1 MKFHENHDFHWF
13 SWFLGIFM
21 KTGRARGAM
30 PKHQVFL
37 VVFIGIW
44 EPFRLW
50 APLFPKMQKFRENT
64 NILLNFT
71 KFHEIPWNSPHFG
84 VLGTL
89 GPHNSKM
96 WGFDYVFKAEKVRFW
111 EVFVHFAISALF
123 APKIDFL
130 LNFKE
135 MRIFSVFGPK
145 NQLFRLGASKKAPRT
160 LRLSLVLRRGRPS
173 PILGPKEHFWAPK
186 PEKGWN
192 SPYFAKMA
200 GTAPEKYRNFDF
212 G

>member
-1 MKFHENHDFHWF
+1 MQI
-13 SWFLGIFM
+13 SQFL
-21 KTGRARGAM
+21 
-30 PKHQVFL
+30 L
-37 VVFIGIW
+37 
-44 EPFRLW
+44 
-50 APLFPKMQKFRENT
+50 QK
-64 NILLNFT
+64 NFC
-71 KFHEIPWNSPHFG
+71 EIPWNSFHFG
-84 VLGTL
+84 VLGAS
-89 GPHNSKM
+89 GPQNNKI
-96 WGFDYVFKAEKVRFW
+96 GFSRHVFKAEKVRFW
-111 EVFVHFAISALF
+111 EVFLHFAISALF

-130 LNFKE
+130 RNFKE
-135 MRIFSVFGPK
+135 NGIFSVFGPQ

-200 GTAPEKYRNFDF
+200 GTAPEKYRNLDF